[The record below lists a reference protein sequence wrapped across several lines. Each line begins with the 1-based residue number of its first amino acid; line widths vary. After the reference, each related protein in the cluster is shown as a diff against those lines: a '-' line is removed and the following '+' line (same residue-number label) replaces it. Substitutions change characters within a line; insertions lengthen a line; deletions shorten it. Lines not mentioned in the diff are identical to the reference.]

1 MPGKTRVLILGGGF
15 GGLYAALQFE
25 KLRDSR
31 FEVTVVNRENFFL
44 FTPLLHE
51 IAESDLDL
59 TNIVNQVRKIIRV
72 NFFCGEVEHIDLEKK
87 QVVVSHGFNRH
98 SHTVDYDH
106 LVLALG
112 SVTNFFNLPGV
123 AERALTMKSLGD
135 AIQLR
140 NRLIAHLEEAD
151 TECARAERPPLLT
164 FVVAGGG
171 FAGVE
176 TIASIND
183 FLRDALP
190 FYPNLKEDMLRLVLV
205 HPGEYILP
213 ELGEKLG
220 RYADNKLRER
230 GVDSPKEQ
238 RRGRPSE

>member
-1 MPGKTRVLILGGGF
+1 
-15 GGLYAALQFE
+15 
-25 KLRDSR
+25 
-31 FEVTVVNRENFFL
+31 
-44 FTPLLHE
+44 
-51 IAESDLDL
+51 
-59 TNIVNQVRKIIRV
+59 
-72 NFFCGEVEHIDLEKK
+72 
-87 QVVVSHGFNRH
+87 
-98 SHTVDYDH
+98 
-106 LVLALG
+106 
-112 SVTNFFNLPGV
+112 
-123 AERALTMKSLGD
+123 MKSLGD

-190 FYPNLKEDMLRLVLV
+190 FYPNLKEEMFRLVLV

-213 ELGEKLG
+213 EIGEKLG
-220 RYADNKLRER
+220 RYADKKLRER
-230 GVDSPKEQ
+230 GVEI
-238 RRGRPSE
+238 RRKQSHGGTAERNRIERWREDR